1 MPLFDYFRAPDAD
14 AVRRVLD
21 ADDGS
26 TPVGTAFDGVEAKGV
41 DPTVVLGRMIAA
53 IRQVPWSSD
62 LVDDRL
68 VWPAGGEE
76 DADFDGPWVTE
87 LDTSVR
93 DALAQADDLPRVAQE
108 WARIEEHD
116 IDVAH
121 AQEFIESM
129 VGLARRARE
138 AGELMFCWTSL

>member
-1 MPLFDYFRAPDAD
+1 MPLFDYFRAPDAA

-26 TPVGTAFDGVEAKGV
+26 TPVGTAFDGVEVKGV
-41 DPTVVLGRMIAA
+41 DPTVVLGKMIAA
-53 IRQVPWSSD
+53 IRQVPWSPD

-76 DADFDGPWVTE
+76 DPDFEGPWVTE

-93 DALAQADDLPRVAQE
+93 DALAQADDLPRV
-108 WARIEEHD
+108 
-116 IDVAH
+116 
-121 AQEFIESM
+121 
-129 VGLARRARE
+129 
-138 AGELMFCWTSL
+138 